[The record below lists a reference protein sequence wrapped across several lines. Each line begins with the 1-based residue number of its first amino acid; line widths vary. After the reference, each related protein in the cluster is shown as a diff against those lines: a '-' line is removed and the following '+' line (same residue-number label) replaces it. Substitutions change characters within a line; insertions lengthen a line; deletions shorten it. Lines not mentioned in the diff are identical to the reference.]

1 MIPVRRVE
9 GVAVALRRDNVDT
22 DQLLPARFLKVPRQQ
37 GYGGFLL
44 HDLRHDAEGRPV
56 AGMPL
61 NDPAQAGAKVLVARR
76 AFGVGSSRE
85 AAVYALV
92 DFGIGAVV
100 AASFGDIFAAN
111 AANNGLITAEVAEAD
126 IEALLAAV
134 AAEGAAVVDLESC
147 TVTSG
152 RLTAPFTIDPVR
164 RTRLLNGWDD
174 LDLTLSHCDA
184 VTAFVAADRIAR
196 PWAQEIPEVPGR

>member
-1 MIPVRRVE
+1 MTPVRRVE

-56 AGMPL
+56 DGMPL
-61 NDPAQAGAKVLVARR
+61 NDPAHAGAKVLVARR

-126 IEALLAAV
+126 IEVLLAAV
-134 AAEGAAVVDLESC
+134 ATEGTAVVDLESC
-147 TVTSG
+147 MVTSG

-164 RTRLLNGWDD
+164 RTKLLNGWDD
-174 LDLTLSHCDA
+174 LDLTLSHHDA

-196 PWAQEIPEVPGR
+196 PWAQEIPEVSGR